1 MAIRAYYQQHKR
13 LVTLLAIGLGVLLTV
28 GMVMRARSGEV
39 KYLTAKVQRG
49 DITAVVQATGTINPL
64 TTVPVGSYVS
74 GTVQYVFADFN
85 SRVRAGQV
93 LAQLDPAIYEAQV
106 IQARGNLANAE
117 ANVKNLEAS
126 LAGMQAAIETNLRY
140 TTILSPIDGTIVARN
155 VTVGQS
161 VAASLQAPVVFT
173 IAQDLTRMQVY
184 AATDESDTGN
194 VRIGAEVTFQVDAFP
209 TATFQGR
216 VSAIRLNATTVQ
228 NVVTYST
235 VIDFENPEEKLLPG
249 ETAYITIPTGH
260 AVNVIK
266 VP

>member
-106 IQARGNLANAE
+106 IQARGNLANA
-117 ANVKNLEAS
+117 
-126 LAGMQAAIETNLRY
+126 
-140 TTILSPIDGTIVARN
+140 
-155 VTVGQS
+155 
-161 VAASLQAPVVFT
+161 AP
-173 IAQDLTRMQVY
+173 LT
-184 AATDESDTGN
+184 
-194 VRIGAEVTFQVDAFP
+194 
-209 TATFQGR
+209 
-216 VSAIRLNATTVQ
+216 
-228 NVVTYST
+228 
-235 VIDFENPEEKLLPG
+235 
-249 ETAYITIPTGH
+249 
-260 AVNVIK
+260 
-266 VP
+266 